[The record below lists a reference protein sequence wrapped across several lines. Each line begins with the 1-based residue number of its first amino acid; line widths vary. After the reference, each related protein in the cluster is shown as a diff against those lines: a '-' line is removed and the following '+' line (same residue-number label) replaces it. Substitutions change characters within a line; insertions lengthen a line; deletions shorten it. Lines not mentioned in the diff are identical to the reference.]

1 MKSSD
6 AIHEKKIETAEN
18 ALYKSSLTR
27 LVSRVCFAKRGAPA
41 RPRRDRNRGFIWSPR
56 IGRSRIP
63 ICRGAAAA

>member
-41 RPRRDRNRGFIWSPR
+41 RP
-56 IGRSRIP
+56 
-63 ICRGAAAA
+63 